1 MKPDDDDDSDDCTD
15 DEYDEYYSS
24 SPTIGKLPRS
34 YDNRPSYE
42 LFKVRSKTHCA
53 ATLSPLSEACHFL
66 PPRWTSTAD
75 DQVASSH
82 HLGACLLGIES
93 LAGCGSSAALLAR
106 VLKNAGGQLEDEG
119 WNRIVLK
126 TSLAKAWRDGAL
138 AIEHY
143 DWEDLWGGDVDADGN
158 VEVKLVLRWLGD
170 LVEGADPA
178 DYVDLEDE
186 EGGGKAEMGSGGKGP
201 LLKDIRCAPAHE
213 ECRCEV
219 NMCSCDAFI
228 FGVKV
233 AAEDAADFVHAV
245 KLQWGLLRIAGFCG
259 AATSPEKLPG
269 FEGI

>member
-1 MKPDDDDDSDDCTD
+1 M
-15 DEYDEYYSS
+15 
-24 SPTIGKLPRS
+24 
-34 YDNRPSYE
+34 
-42 LFKVRSKTHCA
+42 
-53 ATLSPLSEACHFL
+53 
-66 PPRWTSTAD
+66 
-75 DQVASSH
+75 ASSH

-143 DWEDLWGGDVDADGN
+143 DCEDLWGGGVDANGM
-158 VEVKLVLRWLGD
+158 VEVKFVLRWLGD

-201 LLKDIRCAPAHE
+201 LLKDIRYAPAHE

-233 AAEDAADFVHAV
+233 AAEDLGLVTSLITDAGMTEVPPNTVTCLGIGPGPEAIMDKATGHL
-245 KLQWGLLRIAGFCG
+245 KLV
-259 AATSPEKLPG
+259 
-269 FEGI
+269 